1 MDFEKAIQSLIEGD
15 IRAQKRSDLADKRMD
30 KFDKHL
36 KATADLLRAGIK
48 WANAENKKQK
58 ERNKEFDFK
67 LNALT
72 DAQNRSEEKFN
83 RWLEEMRKRRTNGH
97 S

>member
-1 MDFEKAIQSLIEGD
+1 
-15 IRAQKRSDLADKRMD
+15 MD
-30 KFDKHL
+30 KFDKQL

-72 DAQNRSEEKFN
+72 DSQNRTEDKLN
-83 RWLEEMRKRRTNGH
+83 RWLDEMRKNRGNGH